1 MEKFPTTRF
10 TQVGDFL
17 SVLFFRFNF
26 SRSSSKRGAL
36 KKVALLVV
44 KKFQLFFVKNIFSFL
59 FGGFGYGPDSTH
71 KEDHYGTIFD
81 SNYESQG
88 VKYS

>member
-1 MEKFPTTRF
+1 MHPFSDSILID
-10 TQVGDFL
+10 QV
-17 SVLFFRFNF
+17 
-26 SRSSSKRGAL
+26 SKMGAL
-36 KKVALLVV
+36 KKVTFV
-44 KKFQLFFVKNIFSFL
+44 KKYHLFFDKNPFSFL

-88 VKYS
+88 VRYS

>member
-10 TQVGDFL
+10 TQVG
-17 SVLFFRFNF
+17 VLFFRFDF
-26 SRSSSKRGAL
+26 SRSNSKRGHL
-36 KKVALLVV
+36 KKVTLV
-44 KKFQLFFVKNIFSFL
+44 KKYQLFFDKKLFSFL